1 MARTVAQKSAAQKSA
16 AQKSAAKKST
26 GRAAARTAPAVRGR
40 RAGSPGRRAG
50 RPAGQRATA
59 DDIVAAARP
68 LFADWGFDGT
78 GSRQIA
84 AAAGLS
90 SAALMH
96 HFPTKERLY
105 GAVLER
111 IADGLMRLP
120 TFVAEPPADLAGVR
134 SIVAAFYDWSVANQT
149 DARLLMREL
158 LDNRDRAAK
167 AHKWYLAGVVRRFFD
182 LVRRAVA
189 AGTVRPVEPAVFVT
203 QMLGAVSYYVTGR
216 ATIERLAS
224 GVCDMP
230 AVFRAELLANVTA
243 MLSPTDRVQPQ
254 EDRT

>member
-1 MARTVAQKSAAQKSA
+1 MAKSAVRKSA
-16 AQKSAAKKST
+16 TAKPAGRTAARATQT
-26 GRAAARTAPAVRGR
+26 GRTR
-40 RAGSPGRRAG
+40 RSGPSGRRAG
-50 RPAGQRATA
+50 RPAGRRATA

-68 LFADWGFDGT
+68 LFADLGFDGT
-78 GSRQIA
+78 GIRQIA

-134 SIVAAFYDWSVANQT
+134 SVVAAFYDWSVANET

-189 AGTVRPVEPAVFVT
+189 AGAVRPVEPAVFVT

-216 ATIERLAS
+216 ATIERLAN

-243 MLSPTDRVQPQ
+243 MLSPADRVQPR

>member
-1 MARTVAQKSAAQKSA
+1 MTRTVAQKSTARKST
-16 AQKSAAKKST
+16 AKKST
-26 GRAAARTAPAVRGR
+26 GRAAARTAPTVRGG

-68 LFADWGFDGT
+68 LFADLGFDGT
-78 GSRQIA
+78 GIRQIA

-111 IADGLMRLP
+111 IADELMRLP
-120 TFVAEPPADLAGVR
+120 TFVSEPPADLAGVR
-134 SIVAAFYDWSVANQT
+134 SIVAAFYDWSVANET

-158 LDNRDRAAK
+158 LDNRDRAVR

-189 AGTVRPVEPAVFVT
+189 AGAVRP
-203 QMLGAVSYYVTGR
+203 GAVSYYVTGR
-216 ATIERLAS
+216 ATIERLAN

-243 MLSPTDRVQPQ
+243 MLSPADRVQPR